1 MSVLASVQ
9 TGKVKKPR
17 RIMLYG
23 VHGIGKTTWA
33 TSAPN
38 AIVLPTEEG
47 TNDIDC
53 DRFPV
58 ATSFDEFIGYI
69 GALLEENH
77 DYKTAVVDSLDW
89 LEPMIWAETI
99 KRRPTGE
106 KGKPIKHIEDY
117 GFAKGYTY
125 ALEIWQ
131 DIIDGLAALRR
142 NCGMTIVMIAHYSVS
157 PVQDPENAQYDRF
170 GPRIH
175 KHASGKIQEWC
186 DEVLFARYQTH
197 TIEEDAGFGRKIS
210 RGIGKGDR
218 IINTTDR
225 PAHAA
230 KNRLDLPDTLPLV
243 WDEFAKYL

>member
-9 TGKVKKPR
+9 TGKIKKPR

-38 AIVLPTEEG
+38 PIVLPTEEG

-53 DRFPV
+53 DRFPL
-58 ATSFDEFIGYI
+58 AESFEQFIGFV
-69 GALLEENH
+69 GALIEESH

-89 LEPMIWAETI
+89 LEQLVWAETI
-99 KRRPTGE
+99 KRTPTTE
-106 KGKPIKHIEDY
+106 KGKKVNHIEDY
-117 GFAKGYTY
+117 GYAKGYTY
-125 ALEIWQ
+125 ALGVWQ
-131 DIIDGLAALRR
+131 DVIDGLTALRDQ
-142 NCGMTIVMIAHYSVS
+142 CGMTVIMIAHSKIERIE
-157 PVQDPENAQYDRF
+157 DPEMSPYDRF
-170 GPRIH
+170 APRLH

-197 TIEEDAGFGRKIS
+197 TVEQDAGFGRKIT

-218 IINTTDR
+218 IVNTTDR

-230 KNRLDLPDTLPLV
+230 KNRLNLPDTIPLV